1 MSKKE
6 DPKAA
11 RIYPA
16 VGIRVDGTDLR
27 PTAENVAQARADL
40 PGIASAVTP
49 AAQSPAQAPAQQ
61 PAERKDR
68 YENVPPSFAPG
79 R

>member
-1 MSKKE
+1 MTKKE
-6 DPKAA
+6 DPKSAQ
-11 RIYPA
+11 IYPA

-27 PTAENVAQARADL
+27 PSADNVSQAKAEL

-49 AAQSPAQAPAQQ
+49 AAQSPGQAPAQQ

-68 YENVPPSFAPG
+68 YDNVPPSFSP
-79 R
+79 RM